1 MPEKTTSARVYE
13 TTITKYRRWAN
24 LTGRNITDL
33 MNIALLFALRKQSEV
48 EREVA
53 MKLEPCKK
61 GN

>member
-1 MPEKTTSARVYE
+1 MADKTTSARIYE
-13 TTITKYRRWAN
+13 GTMKQYRRWAN

-53 MKLEPCKK
+53 MKLEPKP
-61 GN
+61 